1 MRACRLLLGERGPQG
16 NRIPDCPV
24 IIEKLV
30 GVTAM
35 EAYQW
40 FLLGMMVVW
49 TPGLLALALLLWRS
63 NIDDMGQNSADN
75 SILQINHTTVPLHK
89 SVTSSARA
97 ITNAGHSGRCSRSVG
112 TMTLGKVVTLL
123 STRRSYRALIFT
135 RSRRGR

>member
-1 MRACRLLLGERGPQG
+1 
-16 NRIPDCPV
+16 
-24 IIEKLV
+24 
-30 GVTAM
+30 M

-112 TMTLGKVVTLL
+112 MMTLGKVVTLL
-123 STRRSYRALIFT
+123 SPRKSYRALI
-135 RSRRGR
+135 SHAPEEADEKPRGC